1 MKWIKSYKLYESNQL
16 DVKSMVNW
24 NLINDLRDLALEY
37 LDKGDTVEEYN
48 VFLNVIPGNEKSANI
63 LKSTHWEKNRDDN
76 EESNQYLIYSGYF
89 NHEIDEFD
97 DVINY
102 EWGGG
107 QGSGFIMHK
116 AKIENFIELLN
127 GTFKYQL
134 NLSYSISYEIMMEDT
149 ENEKELVNRLKQ
161 IYPKENITSVK
172 NIE

>member
-1 MKWIKSYKLYESNQL
+1 MRYIKSYKLYESKQL

-24 NLINDLRDLALEY
+24 NLINDLKDLALEY

-63 LKSTHWEKNRDDN
+63 LKSTYWEKNRDDN
-76 EESNQYLIYSGYF
+76 EKSNQYLIYSGYF
-89 NHEIDEFD
+89 NHEIDEFN
-97 DVINY
+97 DVMNY

-107 QGSGFIMHK
+107 KGSEFITYK
-116 AKIENFIELLN
+116 AKIENFIELIN
-127 GTFKYQL
+127 KYHL

-161 IYPKENITSVK
+161 IYPKENIITIG
-172 NIE
+172 NL